1 MLKNTDYKKLLVFLV
16 IRFLENKSKTD
27 LNRF

>member
-1 MLKNTDYKKLLVFLV
+1 MLKNTDSKKLLMFLV
-16 IRFLENKSKTD
+16 IRFLENKMKTD

>member
-1 MLKNTDYKKLLVFLV
+1 MLKNTDYKKLLMFLV
-16 IRFLENKSKTD
+16 VRFLENKMKTD